1 MGIMDKLMNLIGI
14 EEVEEEPELDPVV
27 SSTEDRRPRKT
38 SLVSLPGGGR
48 PVRVVV
54 AEPAS
59 MDEVQNISDQLKNRR
74 PVIVNLE
81 AVEKDQAQAILH
93 FLSGTI
99 YALDG
104 QMQRISTSIFLFA
117 PPNVE
122 VGRERTE
129 RPERSERPDT
139 KERAINLFGK

>member
-1 MGIMDKLMNLIGI
+1 MIQLGLMDKLMDLFGL
-14 EEVEEEPELDPVV
+14 EEVEEETEVEHVV
-27 SSTEDRRPRKT
+27 EQRDERRPRKT

-54 AEPAS
+54 SEPGS
-59 MDEVQNISDQLKNRR
+59 FDEVQSVADQLKSRR

-81 AVEKDQAQAILH
+81 GMDKEAAQQLLH
-93 FLSGTI
+93 FLYGTI

-104 QMQRISTSIFLFA
+104 TMQRISTSIFLFA

-122 VGRERTE
+122 VAMREHSGSAE
-129 RPERSERPDT
+129 P
-139 KERAINLFGK
+139 KERAAGLFGR

>member
-1 MGIMDKLMNLIGI
+1 MGLMDKLMNLIGI
-14 EEVEEEPELDPVV
+14 EEVEEEPEVEPVV
-27 SSTEDRRPRKT
+27 QRSVEPRGRKT

-54 AEPAS
+54 ADPTS
-59 MDEVQNISDQLKNRR
+59 FDEVQSIADQLKGRR

-81 AVEKDQAQAILH
+81 AMDKDPAQRLLH

-122 VGRERTE
+122 VALREQREEPAKERTV
-129 RPERSERPDT
+129 
-139 KERAINLFGK
+139 NLFGK

>member
-1 MGIMDKLMNLIGI
+1 MGLMDKLMNLIGI
-14 EEVEEEPELDPVV
+14 EEVEEEPEVEPVV
-27 SSTEDRRPRKT
+27 TQRSSVSSAEPRGRKT

-54 AEPAS
+54 ADPTS
-59 MDEVQNISDQLKNRR
+59 FDEVQSIADQLKGRR

-81 AVEKDQAQAILH
+81 AMDKDPAQRLLH

-122 VGRERTE
+122 VALREQRE
-129 RPERSERPDT
+129 ET
-139 KERAINLFGK
+139 KERTVNLFGK

>member
-1 MGIMDKLMNLIGI
+1 MGLMDKLMNLIGI
-14 EEVEEEPELDPVV
+14 EEVEEEPEVEPVV
-27 SSTEDRRPRKT
+27 QRSAEPRGRKT

-54 AEPAS
+54 ADPTS
-59 MDEVQNISDQLKNRR
+59 FDEVQSIADQLKGRR

-81 AVEKDQAQAILH
+81 SMDKEPAQRLLH

-122 VGRERTE
+122 VALREPREEPAKERTV
-129 RPERSERPDT
+129 
-139 KERAINLFGK
+139 NLFGK

>member
-1 MGIMDKLMNLIGI
+1 MGLMSKLMGLIGI
-14 EEVEEEPELDPVV
+14 EEVEEEPEAEPLLQH
-27 SSTEDRRPRKT
+27 EEHRPRKT

-48 PVRVVV
+48 PVRVIVS
-54 AEPAS
+54 EPTS
-59 MDEVQNISDQLKNRR
+59 FDEVQAIADQLKGRR

-81 AVEKDQAQAILH
+81 SMDKDPAQRLLH

-122 VGRERTE
+122 VALR
-129 RPERSERPDT
+129 ERSEEKREQRP
-139 KERAINLFGK
+139 AAANLFGK

>member
-1 MGIMDKLMNLIGI
+1 MGLMDKLMNLIGI
-14 EEVEEEPELDPVV
+14 EEVEEEPEVEPVAAQPRTSV
-27 SSTEDRRPRKT
+27 EPRGRKT

-54 AEPAS
+54 ADPTS
-59 MDEVQNISDQLKNRR
+59 FDEVQSIADQLKGRR

-81 AVEKDQAQAILH
+81 AMDKEPAQRLLH

-122 VGRERTE
+122 VALREQREETPKERTVG
-129 RPERSERPDT
+129 
-139 KERAINLFGK
+139 LFGK

>member
-1 MGIMDKLMNLIGI
+1 MGLMDKLMNLIGI
-14 EEVEEEPELDPVV
+14 EEVEEESGAEPVV
-27 SSTEDRRPRKT
+27 QQRSVEPRGRKT

-54 AEPAS
+54 ADPTS
-59 MDEVQNISDQLKNRR
+59 FDEVQSIADQLKGRR

-81 AVEKDQAQAILH
+81 AMDKEPAQRLLH

-122 VGRERTE
+122 VALREQRDDTPKERTV
-129 RPERSERPDT
+129 S
-139 KERAINLFGK
+139 LFGK

>member
-14 EEVEEEPELDPVV
+14 EEVEEEPEVEPVV
-27 SSTEDRRPRKT
+27 RRSPEVEPRARKT
-38 SLVSLPGGGR
+38 SLVSLPGGGKA
-48 PVRVVV
+48 VRVVV
-54 AEPAS
+54 ADPKS
-59 MDEVQNISDQLKNRR
+59 FDEVQSLADQLKSRR

-81 AVEKDQAQAILH
+81 AMEKDQAQSVLH

-122 VGRERTE
+122 VALRDPHEE
-129 RPERSERPDT
+129 P
-139 KERAINLFGK
+139 KEKAQGLFR

>member
-1 MGIMDKLMNLIGI
+1 MDKLMNLIGI
-14 EEVEEEPELDPVV
+14 EEVEEEPELEPVPA
-27 SSTEDRRPRKT
+27 TEDRRPRKT

-48 PVRVVV
+48 AVRVVV
-54 AEPAS
+54 ADPGS

-81 AVEKDQAQAILH
+81 GVEKDQAQAILH

-122 VGRERTE
+122 VGREQGE
-129 RPERSERPDT
+129 RPERPEP
-139 KERAINLFGK
+139 KERAMNLFGK

>member
-1 MGIMDKLMNLIGI
+1 MIQLGLMDKLMDLFGL
-14 EEVEEEPELDPVV
+14 EEVEEETEVEHVV
-27 SSTEDRRPRKT
+27 EQRDEKRPRKT

-54 AEPAS
+54 SEPAS
-59 MDEVQNISDQLKNRR
+59 FDEVQSVADQLKSRR

-81 AVEKDQAQAILH
+81 GMDKEAAQQLLH
-93 FLSGTI
+93 FLYGTI

-104 QMQRISTSIFLFA
+104 TMQRISTSIFLFA

-122 VGRERTE
+122 VAVREHSGNAE
-129 RPERSERPDT
+129 P
-139 KERAINLFGK
+139 KERAAGLFGR

>member
-1 MGIMDKLMNLIGI
+1 MDKLMNLIGI
-14 EEVEEEPELDPVV
+14 EEVEDEPEVEPVV
-27 SSTEDRRPRKT
+27 QRASVAAEPRGRKT

-54 AEPAS
+54 ADPTS
-59 MDEVQNISDQLKNRR
+59 FDEVQSIADQLKGRR

-81 AVEKDQAQAILH
+81 SMDKEPAQRLLH

-122 VGRERTE
+122 VALREPREESAKERTV
-129 RPERSERPDT
+129 
-139 KERAINLFGK
+139 NLFGK

>member
-1 MGIMDKLMNLIGI
+1 MGLMDKLMNLIGI
-14 EEVEEEPELDPVV
+14 EEVEEEPEVEPMAAQPRSV
-27 SSTEDRRPRKT
+27 EPRGRKT

-54 AEPAS
+54 ADPTS
-59 MDEVQNISDQLKNRR
+59 FDEVQSIADQLKGRR

-81 AVEKDQAQAILH
+81 AMDKEPAQRLLH

-122 VGRERTE
+122 VALREQREETPKERTVG
-129 RPERSERPDT
+129 
-139 KERAINLFGK
+139 LFGK

>member
-1 MGIMDKLMNLIGI
+1 MGLMDKLMNLIGI
-14 EEVEEEPELDPVV
+14 EEVEDEPELEPVV
-27 SSTEDRRPRKT
+27 APSHNDERRPRKT

-54 AEPAS
+54 AEPGS
-59 MDEVQNISDQLKNRR
+59 FDEVQNISDQLKNRR

-81 AVEKDQAQAILH
+81 EVEKDQAQAILH

-104 QMQRISTSIFLFA
+104 QMQRVSTSIFLFA

-122 VGRERTE
+122 VGREQSEAAE
-129 RPERSERPDT
+129 RPEP

>member
-1 MGIMDKLMNLIGI
+1 MGLMDKLMNLIGI
-14 EEVEEEPELDPVV
+14 EEVEEEPEVEPVV
-27 SSTEDRRPRKT
+27 QSRSVEPRGRKT

-54 AEPAS
+54 ADPTS
-59 MDEVQNISDQLKNRR
+59 FDEVQSIADQLKGRR

-81 AVEKDQAQAILH
+81 AMDKEPAQRLLH

-122 VGRERTE
+122 VSLREPREETRERT
-129 RPERSERPDT
+129 
-139 KERAINLFGK
+139 AGLFGK

>member
-1 MGIMDKLMNLIGI
+1 MGLMDKLMNLIGI
-14 EEVEEEPELDPVV
+14 EEVEEEPEVEPVV
-27 SSTEDRRPRKT
+27 QRSVEPRGRKT

-54 AEPAS
+54 ADPTS
-59 MDEVQNISDQLKNRR
+59 FDEVQSIADQLKGRR

-81 AVEKDQAQAILH
+81 SMDKDPAQRLLH

-122 VGRERTE
+122 VALREPREESAKERTV
-129 RPERSERPDT
+129 
-139 KERAINLFGK
+139 NLFGK

>member
-1 MGIMDKLMNLIGI
+1 MGLMDKLMDIFGL
-14 EEVEEEPELDPVV
+14 EEVEETEAEQVV
-27 SSTEDRRPRKT
+27 EQRDEKRPRKT

-54 AEPAS
+54 SEPS
-59 MDEVQNISDQLKNRR
+59 SFDEVQSVADQLKSRR

-81 AVEKDQAQAILH
+81 GMDKEAAQQLLH
-93 FLSGTI
+93 FLYGTI

-104 QMQRISTSIFLFA
+104 TMQRISTSIFLFA

-122 VGRERTE
+122 VAMREHGGTEPKERT
-129 RPERSERPDT
+129 
-139 KERAINLFGK
+139 AGLFGR

>member
-1 MGIMDKLMNLIGI
+1 MGLMDKLMNLIGI
-14 EEVEEEPELDPVV
+14 EEVEEEPEVEPVV
-27 SSTEDRRPRKT
+27 QSRSVEPRGRKT

-54 AEPAS
+54 ADPTS
-59 MDEVQNISDQLKNRR
+59 FDEVQSIADQLKGRR

-81 AVEKDQAQAILH
+81 AMDKEPAQRLLH

-122 VGRERTE
+122 VALREHRE
-129 RPERSERPDT
+129 ET
-139 KERAINLFGK
+139 KERTAGLFGK

>member
-1 MGIMDKLMNLIGI
+1 MGLMDKLMNLIGI
-14 EEVEEEPELDPVV
+14 EEVEDEPEVEPVV
-27 SSTEDRRPRKT
+27 QQRSAEPRGRKT

-54 AEPAS
+54 ADPTS
-59 MDEVQNISDQLKNRR
+59 FDEVQSIADQLKGRR

-81 AVEKDQAQAILH
+81 AMDKEPAQRLLH

-122 VGRERTE
+122 VALREPRE
-129 RPERSERPDT
+129 ET
-139 KERAINLFGK
+139 KERTVSLFGK

>member
-1 MGIMDKLMNLIGI
+1 MGLMDKLMNLIGI
-14 EEVEEEPELDPVV
+14 EEVEEEPEVESVAAQPRTSV
-27 SSTEDRRPRKT
+27 EPRGRKT

-54 AEPAS
+54 ADPTS
-59 MDEVQNISDQLKNRR
+59 FDEVQSIADQLKGRR

-81 AVEKDQAQAILH
+81 AMDKEPAQRLLH

-122 VGRERTE
+122 VALREQREETPKERTVG
-129 RPERSERPDT
+129 
-139 KERAINLFGK
+139 LFGK